1 MKKTLLFFSFFC
13 FSQLIFS
20 QLADAYNIKSV
31 VFRPT
36 TTNAYTPII
45 KLGESLMLSF
55 DDLNADELDYYYEI
69 THCEFDWT
77 PSKLIASEYINGFAK
92 DRIRE
97 FNNSF
102 NTLMPY
108 SNYQLKIPNEYTRLK
123 ISGNY
128 ILTVYNEYD
137 EIAFQRKFIIY
148 ESKVTVAVGVHKS
161 RNISTIDTHQSV
173 QFSINNNGSFRINN
187 PSQEIMPVV
196 LQNNNWQTAIT
207 NLKPQFIRGNQL
219 LYLYGEE
226 TSYWGGNEFL
236 YFDTKA
242 VRDATINIA
251 QSRLEDDVYNTY
263 LYTHEERIDQPYTL
277 FEDINGNFTIRA
289 LYSEYPNIE
298 ADYTRVFFSLES
310 LEDLKN
316 KEVFVNGNFNN
327 WQLTDENKLN
337 YNSETGFYE
346 TSILLKQGFYNY
358 QYITRDFQNNLST
371 HDIDGSHYQTENDY
385 TVLVYYKKF
394 GARYTKVIGVGF
406 GSSKVILN

>member
-1 MKKTLLFFSFFC
+1 
-13 FSQLIFS
+13 
-20 QLADAYNIKSV
+20 
-31 VFRPT
+31 
-36 TTNAYTPII
+36 
-45 KLGESLMLSF
+45 MLSF
-55 DDLNADELDYYYEI
+55 DDLNADELEYFYEI

-77 PSKLIASEYINGFAK
+77 PSNLITSEYINGFAK
-92 DRIRE
+92 DRIRDY
-97 FNNSF
+97 NNSF

-108 SNYQLKIPNEYTRLK
+108 TNYQVKIPNEYTRLK

-128 ILTVYNEYD
+128 ILTIYNERD
-137 EIAFQRKFIIY
+137 EIAFQRKFIVY
-148 ESKVTVAVGVHKS
+148 EPKVVVAVGVHKS
-161 RNISTIDTHQSV
+161 RNISNIDTHQSV
-173 QFSINNNGSFRINN
+173 QFSINNGSFRINN
-187 PSQEIMPVV
+187 PNQEIMPVI
-196 LQNNNWQTAIT
+196 LQNSNWQTAIT

-236 YFDTKA
+236 YFDTKS
-242 VRDATINIA
+242 VRDATLNIA

-277 FEDINGNFTIRA
+277 EGDINGNFTVRA
-289 LYSEYPNIE
+289 LYTDYPNIE

-316 KEVFVNGNFNN
+316 KEVFVSGNFND
-327 WQLTDENKLN
+327 WQLTNENKLN
-337 YNSETGFYE
+337 YNRKTGLYE

-358 QYITRDFQNNLST
+358 QYLTRDLQNNLSI

-394 GARYTKVIGVGF
+394 GARYTKVIGVGY